1 MVWHNKLKQ
10 KKAFKKIYKQRINDF
25 NMTFNSGIG
34 ACCKMRKK
42 EWNQLLL
49 IRLGKGKIDENAFRS
64 R

>member
-1 MVWHNKLKQ
+1 M
-10 KKAFKKIYKQRINDF
+10 AFNR
-25 NMTFNSGIG
+25 GIG

-42 EWNQLLL
+42 EWNQFLL